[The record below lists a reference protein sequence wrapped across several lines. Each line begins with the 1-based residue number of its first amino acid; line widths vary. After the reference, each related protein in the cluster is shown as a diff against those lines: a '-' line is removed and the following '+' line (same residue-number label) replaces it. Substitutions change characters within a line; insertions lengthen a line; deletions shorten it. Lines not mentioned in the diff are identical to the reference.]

1 MNRDFR
7 IVFVCVVIGTTLAA
21 TALAPNAG
29 SLHKVEPLW
38 VDGAP
43 GAKGN
48 EDGDRPTL
56 TIYLPPDEKA
66 YISTTTFSYC
76 EFGEPPNSND
86 AHTQTI
92 TSGVSEELFTWA
104 DEGASSL
111 VPTYTNCKVRGG
123 LSGSGQNSLDG
134 PYHDYSGYKPSGS
147 GNSDF

>member
-21 TALAPNAG
+21 TALAPNTG

-56 TIYLPPDEKA
+56 TIYLPPEEKA

-92 TSGVSEELFTWA
+92 TSGVSEELFTLA
-104 DEGASSL
+104 TNSL
-111 VPTYTNCKVRGG
+111 WVPTYTNCKVRGG
-123 LSGSGQNSLDG
+123 LYGSFC
-134 PYHDYSGYKPSGS
+134 DYDTTPPINGG
-147 GNSDF
+147 GNYQ